1 MSTTDPQK
9 LADRYAAVWN
19 EPDPIARR
27 RAIAALWAPDGV
39 HYVQDREYR
48 GHQALEERV
57 LDAYDKNVRL
67 TGNRFRAVRN
77 AQALRDVV
85 ELNWEMVAADGEQ
98 VLAVGLE
105 VLVLDDDQRSVRD
118 YQFIVS

>member
-19 EPDPIARR
+19 EPDPTARR

-77 AQALRDVV
+77 AQALRNVV
-85 ELNWEMVAADGEQ
+85 EFNWEMLAPSGEQ

-105 VLVLDDDQRSVRD
+105 VVILDDEHHIVRD